1 MFSSDKWFGS
11 TSAKFYNG
19 VITSSGKFDRTAST
33 YLSLN
38 KSSDGNKRTMTF
50 SWWMKVCSL
59 DSTGDPRGVIYTS
72 GYSGSGSSQSGADI
86 VFSNQRIQVLEAQN
100 NAGLWN
106 IYFSHHFSDPSSWY
120 HCVVVIDTTESTNSD
135 RVKLF
140 VNGVQQTDTDSAS
153 WPSSSLQTRFNN
165 NLERIGTGDASGS
178 NYNHTNL
185 YIADFHLIDGTA
197 LTPSSFGETK
207 NGVFIPKDTS
217 GLTFGSKGWRLQFKE
232 TGTGTASS
240 STIGADT
247 GGNNLHFTSH
257 NMGVDN
263 SAIPDCPEN
272 NFATLNSIHTVG
284 SPTLSEG
291 SLKLVG
297 SGTDY
302 DRSYATIAVTSGKWY
317 AEFYYVSGDDR
328 GIFGIVREDSLAL
341 ATSSNYIGSQAN
353 DYGLDFRARAKN
365 NGSNTF
371 DVTNFDTGDIGLL
384 CFDIDNGKL
393 WLGRRDVS
401 GSTTIWY
408 DSSGANN
415 GDPSAGS
422 NPTYTFTA
430 TGYTWFIGCHDYNGT
445 NIIANFG
452 QDGSFSGAITSQGA
466 TDSNGIGD
474 FNYIES
480 GFLALCSSN
489 LPDTTISPNQDTQAD
504 DHFIAYSYTADNTD
518 NKARTGL
525 GFQPDWLWFKNR
537 DTAFS
542 HLIYD
547 SSRGANKYIQSN
559 TANAENT
566 SSDLMS
572 SFDSDGF
579 TTQNDSSSGNLLNY
593 SSDKYIVWSWK
604 ANGGTT
610 SSNSDGSITST
621 VQANT
626 TAGFSIV
633 TYTGNEVQGAT
644 VGHGLGTSPQWII
657 VKNRTDGGYDW
668 AVWHQE
674 LSSAS
679 YIIRLNLTS
688 AETNS
693 YPAFNNT
700 LPTSTVFSLA
710 GGSQANRFYT
720 NKSGSNYVAY
730 VFAEI
735 EGYSKF
741 GSYTGN
747 GSTDGTFVFTGFR
760 PAWVLIKQTNST
772 GSWLIHDNKR
782 SPFNVIDEDLF
793 ANLSSAE
800 SDNGVDKD
808 FLSNGFKHRASHS
821 AVNGSSSTYIYMAF
835 AEQPFKFSNAR

>member
-1 MFSSDKWFGS
+1 MFSSDKWFGA

-72 GYSGSGSSQSGADI
+72 GYSGSGGTASGADI

-153 WPSSSLQTRFNN
+153 WPSSSLETRFNN
-165 NLERIGTGDASGS
+165 NLERIGTGDDAGS

-207 NGVFIPKDTS
+207 NGVFIPKNTS

-257 NMGVDN
+257 NMGADN
-263 SAIPDCPEN
+263 SGIPDCPEN

-610 SSNSDGSITST
+610 TSDTTGSLTVNRQTNSDAKFSIITGTTSN
-621 VQANT
+621 VQANDMT
-626 TAGFSIV
+626 ETF
-633 TYTGNEVQGAT
+633 
-644 VGHGLGTSPQWII
+644 GHGLGGTPDFII
-657 VKNRTDGGYDW
+657 LKTRSVSYSW
-668 AVWHQE
+668 SVW
-674 LSSAS
+674 
-679 YIIRLNLTS
+679 TS
-688 AETNS
+688 AISINDVQGLQLDTNGALFTNS
-693 YPAFNNT
+693 SYRTIQATSSVIQIGRQAVENNGTTFVCYAFKA
-700 LPTSTVFSLA
+700 V
-710 GGSQANRFYT
+710 
-720 NKSGSNYVAY
+720 
-730 VFAEI
+730 

-741 GSYTGN
+741 GSYVGN
-747 GSTDGTFVFTGFR
+747 GSTDGPFVFTGFR
-760 PAWVLIKQTNST
+760 PAWIMFKRTASAD
-772 GSWLIHDNKR
+772 SWIIHDNKR
-782 SPFNVIDEDLF
+782 DPYNVATNNLFPNGSFAEDSN
-793 ANLSSAE
+793 ASNRAT
-800 SDNGVDKD
+800 D
-808 FLSNGFKHRASHS
+808 FLSNGFKLRAS
-821 AVNGSSSTYIYMAF
+821 AQFQNQNGETFVYMAF

>member
-1 MFSSDKWFGS
+1 MFSSDKWFGASAEFYPETIDKSLRFDGSSSQLNITPSS
-11 TSAKFYNG
+11 TGNRRTFTTSLWVKRSKISSSMEFFTGGSNSYN
-19 VITSSGKFDRTAST
+19 TAST
-33 YLSLN
+33 QFGIN
-38 KSSDGNKRTMTF
+38 SSDQLQFYDVLAGITNYAYVR
-50 SWWMKVCSL
+50 SDNVL
-59 DSTGDPRGVIYTS
+59 RDTS
-72 GYSGSGSSQSGADI
+72 
-86 VFSNQRIQVLEAQN
+86 N
-100 NAGLWN
+100 
-106 IYFSHHFSDPSSWY
+106 WY
-120 HCVVVIDTTESTNSD
+120 HIVLAVDTTQSTASD
-135 RVKLF
+135 RVKLYI
-140 VNGVQQTDTDSAS
+140 NGSEVSYVSSPTYPDQNHQTV
-153 WPSSSLQTRFNN
+153 RNN
-165 NLERIGTGDASGS
+165 SGTLTRIGRFPNVAVNYFSG
-178 NYNHTNL
+178 
-185 YIADFHLIDGTA
+185 YIAEFNHIDGTA

-207 NGVFIPKDTS
+207 NGVWIPKEISGLTYGTNGFRLTFADSSSLGDDTS
-217 GLTFGSKGWRLQFKE
+217 GNGNDYTSSGL
-232 TGTGTASS
+232 ASTDVVLDS
-240 STIGADT
+240 PT
-247 GGNNLHFTSH
+247 
-257 NMGVDN
+257 
-263 SAIPDCPEN
+263 N

-644 VGHGLGTSPQWII
+644 VGHGLGTTPQWII

>member
-1 MFSSDKWFGS
+1 MFSSDKWFGASAEFYPETIDQSLRFDGSSSQLNITPSS
-11 TSAKFYNG
+11 TGNRRTFTTSLWVKRSKISSSMEFFTGGSNSYNNQ
-19 VITSSGKFDRTAST
+19 ST
-33 YLSLN
+33 QFGIN
-38 KSSDGNKRTMTF
+38 SSDQLQFYDVLAGITNYAYVR
-50 SWWMKVCSL
+50 SDNVL
-59 DSTGDPRGVIYTS
+59 RDTS
-72 GYSGSGSSQSGADI
+72 
-86 VFSNQRIQVLEAQN
+86 N
-100 NAGLWN
+100 
-106 IYFSHHFSDPSSWY
+106 WY
-120 HCVVVIDTTESTNSD
+120 HIVLAVDTTQSTASD
-135 RVKLF
+135 RVKLYINGSE
-140 VNGVQQTDTDSAS
+140 VNYVSSPTYPSQNHQTV
-153 WPSSSLQTRFNN
+153 RNN
-165 NLERIGTGDASGS
+165 SGTLTRIGRFPNVAVNYFSG
-178 NYNHTNL
+178 
-185 YIADFHLIDGTA
+185 YIAEFNHIDGTA

-207 NGVFIPKDTS
+207 NGVWIPKEISGLTYGTNGFRLTFADSSSLGDDTS
-217 GLTFGSKGWRLQFKE
+217 GNGNDYTSSGL
-232 TGTGTASS
+232 ASTDVVLDS
-240 STIGADT
+240 PT
-247 GGNNLHFTSH
+247 
-257 NMGVDN
+257 
-263 SAIPDCPEN
+263 N

-644 VGHGLGTSPQWII
+644 VGHGLNTTPQWII

>member
-1 MFSSDKWFGS
+1 MFSSDKWFGASAEFYSETIDQSLRFAGSSSQLTITPSS
-11 TSAKFYNG
+11 TGNRRTFTTSLWVKRSKISSSMEFFTGGSNSYN
-19 VITSSGKFDRTAST
+19 TAST
-33 YLSLN
+33 QFGIN
-38 KSSDGNKRTMTF
+38 SSDQLQFYDVLAGITNYAYVR
-50 SWWMKVCSL
+50 SDNVL
-59 DSTGDPRGVIYTS
+59 RDTS
-72 GYSGSGSSQSGADI
+72 
-86 VFSNQRIQVLEAQN
+86 N
-100 NAGLWN
+100 
-106 IYFSHHFSDPSSWY
+106 WY
-120 HCVVVIDTTESTNSD
+120 HIVLAVDTTQSTASD
-135 RVKLF
+135 RVKLYINGSE
-140 VNGVQQTDTDSAS
+140 VNYVSSPTYPSQNHQTV
-153 WPSSSLQTRFNN
+153 RNN
-165 NLERIGTGDASGS
+165 SGTLTRIGRFPNVAVNYFSG
-178 NYNHTNL
+178 
-185 YIADFHLIDGTA
+185 YIAEFNHIDGTA

-207 NGVFIPKDTS
+207 NGVWIPKEISGLTYGTNGFRLTFADSSSLGDDTS
-217 GLTFGSKGWRLQFKE
+217 GNGNDYTSSGL
-232 TGTGTASS
+232 ASTDVVLDS
-240 STIGADT
+240 PT
-247 GGNNLHFTSH
+247 
-257 NMGVDN
+257 
-263 SAIPDCPEN
+263 N

-610 SSNSDGSITST
+610 SSNSDGSKTST

-633 TYTGNEVQGAT
+633 TYSGDTSSFT
-644 VGHGLGTSPQWII
+644 VGHGLDSAPEWLI
-657 VKNRTDGGYDW
+657 VKSRTHSERW
-668 AVWHQE
+668 TVFHTSISNQ
-674 LSSAS
+674 
-679 YIIRLNLTS
+679 YIYLNENFAGETGNADERFGNSTS
-688 AETNS
+688 VVVPN
-693 YPAFNNT
+693 
-700 LPTSTVFSLA
+700 STVVTLGANNSDV
-710 GGSQANRFYT
+710 SQN
-720 NKSGSNYVAY
+720 GENYVMY
-730 VFAEI
+730 CFHSV

-747 GSTDGTFVFTGFR
+747 GSTDGAFVYTGFR

-800 SDNGVDKD
+800 SDNGLDED
-808 FLSNGFKHRASHS
+808 FISSGFKLRSSHS
-821 AVNGSSSTYIYMAF
+821 AVNGSGSTYIYMAF

>member
-1 MFSSDKWFGS
+1 MFSSDKWFGA
-11 TSAKFYNG
+11 SASFYSETINQ
-19 VITSSGKFDRTAST
+19 SLRYNYADSPYLSRTADS
-33 YLSLN
+33 
-38 KSSDGNKRTMTF
+38 GNRRTFTF
-50 SWWMKVCSL
+50 SSWFKRSSFNNTNSIFGATL
-59 DSTGDPRGVIYTS
+59 NGSNFFALRFRDTDDPDGGKLQIAN
-72 GYSGSGSSQSGADI
+72 YSGSFDMDLRTSQ
-86 VFSNQRIQVLEAQN
+86 VFRDSTN
-100 NAGLWN
+100 
-106 IYFSHHFSDPSSWY
+106 WY
-120 HCVVVIDTTESTNSD
+120 HIVVAVDTTQSTSSD
-135 RVKLF
+135 RVKLY
-140 VNGVQQTDTDSAS
+140 VNGSQVTAFSTETY
-153 WPSSSLQTRFNN
+153 PSQNFETRV
-165 NLERIGTGDASGS
+165 S
-178 NYNHTNL
+178 NGHTETVGAEATTYS
-185 YIADFHLIDGTA
+185 YIDGYLAEVNFIDGTA
-197 LTPSSFGETK
+197 LDPTSFGETK
-207 NGVFIPKDTS
+207 NGVWIPKAISGLTYGTNGFRLTFADSSSLGDDTS
-217 GLTFGSKGWRLQFKE
+217 GNTN
-232 TGTGTASS
+232 
-240 STIGADT
+240 D
-247 GGNNLHFTSH
+247 FTSS
-257 NMGVDN
+257 GLASTDVV
-263 SAIPDCPEN
+263 PDSPTN

-610 SSNSDGSITST
+610 TSDTTGSLTVNRQTNSDAKFSIITGTTSN
-621 VQANT
+621 VQANDMT
-626 TAGFSIV
+626 ETF
-633 TYTGNEVQGAT
+633 
-644 VGHGLGTSPQWII
+644 GHGLGGTPDFII
-657 VKNRTDGGYDW
+657 LKTRSVSYSW
-668 AVWHQE
+668 SVW
-674 LSSAS
+674 
-679 YIIRLNLTS
+679 TS
-688 AETNS
+688 AISINDVQGLQLDTNGALFTNS
-693 YPAFNNT
+693 SYRTIQATSSVIQIGRQAVENNGTTFVCYAFKA
-700 LPTSTVFSLA
+700 V
-710 GGSQANRFYT
+710 
-720 NKSGSNYVAY
+720 
-730 VFAEI
+730 

-741 GSYTGN
+741 GSYVGN
-747 GSTDGTFVFTGFR
+747 GSTDGPFVFTGFR
-760 PAWVLIKQTNST
+760 PAWIMFKRTASAD
-772 GSWLIHDNKR
+772 SWIIHDNKR
-782 SPFNVIDEDLF
+782 DPYNVATNNLFPNGSFAEDSN
-793 ANLSSAE
+793 ASNRAT
-800 SDNGVDKD
+800 D
-808 FLSNGFKHRASHS
+808 FLSNGFKLRAS
-821 AVNGSSSTYIYMAF
+821 AQFQNQNGETFVYMAF